1 MKTFFLFACLA
12 RKGEAQ
18 QVNFKRKSRHVS
30 SLLTPL
36 TKTSSEF
43 FWTWLFLGKN
53 YSYPSTGKNFEF
65 YPIGNA
71 IFRTFNL
78 KREKTMFENE
88 SKMSVKTGGVY
99 LPGDIIIGGLFP
111 VHNKPKTNA
120 NDKMCGDKV
129 YDRGIQRLEAMLYA
143 IDKINSDNTILK

>member
-1 MKTFFLFACLA
+1 M
-12 RKGEAQ
+12 
-18 QVNFKRKSRHVS
+18 
-30 SLLTPL
+30 LLTQSGNEDFD
-36 TKTSSEF
+36 SS
-43 FWTWLFLGKN
+43 
-53 YSYPSTGKNFEF
+53 PS
-65 YPIGNA
+65 IANA
-71 IFRTFNL
+71 HLHNFNL
-78 KREKTMFENE
+78 ERELLMSENE
-88 SKMSVKTGGVY
+88 RKMFIKTGGVY

>member
-1 MKTFFLFACLA
+1 
-12 RKGEAQ
+12 
-18 QVNFKRKSRHVS
+18 
-30 SLLTPL
+30 
-36 TKTSSEF
+36 
-43 FWTWLFLGKN
+43 
-53 YSYPSTGKNFEF
+53 
-65 YPIGNA
+65 
-71 IFRTFNL
+71 
-78 KREKTMFENE
+78 MFENE
-88 SKMSVKTGGVY
+88 SEMSVKTGGVY